1 LSAPQRRGPTPFELD
16 RLKKAGL
23 RDPQASSP
31 VVTGANALAP
41 EPMGQIDWRERIL
54 AGLEALG
61 LTFTIDAMRH
71 SEVEANGNEVTVT
84 LPAEFKL
91 MADPEE
97 LQKAVRQQGLG
108 PVRFKL
114 VFGDAGAPAPVGA
127 PAQKPPAKLQ
137 DVDEVTERA
146 LAHPEVRRFREVFGG
161 EVRGVR
167 NLKE

>member
-1 LSAPQRRGPTPFELD
+1 MLA
-16 RLKKAGL
+16 
-23 RDPQASSP
+23 
-31 VVTGANALAP
+31 GANALAAAP
-41 EPMGQIDWRERIL
+41 DARIDWRERIL
-54 AGLEALG
+54 EGLAALG
-61 LTFTIDAMRH
+61 LTFTVDAMQH
-71 SEVEANGNEVTVT
+71 SEVEASGNELTVK

-114 VFGDAGAPAPVGA
+114 VFGDTNAPVPAA
-127 PAQKPPAKLQ
+127 PPQKAAARVQ

-146 LAHPEVRRFREVFGG
+146 LAHPEVQRFREIFGG